1 MFKRLN
7 NLFTEHPSSLNES
20 YSEHFLCAF
29 TYGVRIVFSGFAC
42 LIHSVF
48 PFLFKTAASDLA
60 NEIVNDVT
68 FRKQTTSVHPESK
81 VVNHI

>member
-1 MFKRLN
+1 MFKRIS

-20 YSEHFLCAF
+20 YFEHFLCAS
-29 TYGVRIVFSGFAC
+29 TYGIRIVFSGFAC

>member
-1 MFKRLN
+1 MLERIN

>member
-1 MFKRLN
+1 MFNRLN

-68 FRKQTTSVHPESK
+68 FRKQPTSVHPESK

>member
-1 MFKRLN
+1 VFKRLN

-29 TYGVRIVFSGFAC
+29 TYGIRIVFSGLAC

-48 PFLFKTAASDLA
+48 PFLFKNAASDLA

-68 FRKQTTSVHPESK
+68 SRKQITSVHPESK

>member
-1 MFKRLN
+1 MFKRIN

-20 YSEHFLCAF
+20 YFEHFLCAF
-29 TYGVRIVFSGFAC
+29 TYGIRIVFSGFAC

-68 FRKQTTSVHPESK
+68 SRKKITLVQQETK
-81 VVNHI
+81 VINQI

>member
-1 MFKRLN
+1 VLERIN

-29 TYGVRIVFSGFAC
+29 TYGIRIVFSGFAC

>member
-1 MFKRLN
+1 MFKRIN

-29 TYGVRIVFSGFAC
+29 IYGIRIVFTGFAC

>member
-1 MFKRLN
+1 MFKRIN

-29 TYGVRIVFSGFAC
+29 IYGIRIVFTGFAC

-48 PFLFKTAASDLA
+48 PFLFKTVASDLA
-60 NEIVNDVT
+60 NEIVNDVNS
-68 FRKQTTSVHPESK
+68 RKQTALLKQKPK
-81 VVNHI
+81 VVNYI

>member
-7 NLFTEHPSSLNES
+7 NLFTEHPSSFNES
-20 YSEHFLCAF
+20 YSEHFLSAF
-29 TYGVRIVFSGFAC
+29 IYGVRIVFVGFAC

-60 NEIVNDVT
+60 NEIVSDITSRN
-68 FRKQTTSVHPESK
+68 KTTMIQQKPK
-81 VVNHI
+81 GVNHI

>member
-1 MFKRLN
+1 VFNRLN
-7 NLFTEHPSSLNES
+7 KLFTKHPSSLNES

-48 PFLFKTAASDLA
+48 PFLFKTVASDLA
-60 NEIVNDVT
+60 NKIVNDVN
-68 FRKQTTSVHPESK
+68 FRKKTTSVHPESK

>member
-1 MFKRLN
+1 MLERIN

-29 TYGVRIVFSGFAC
+29 TYGIRIVFSGFAC

>member
-1 MFKRLN
+1 VFNRLN
-7 NLFTEHPSSLNES
+7 KLFTEHPSSLNES